1 MHRTCNVT
9 RNNIQNRYIVRIIVS
24 VTIFFD
30 STNYIA
36 ENIFMYQI
44 GIISCFESN
53 LDIISL
59 LVRIKADRE
68 MMLNKKGLDIWSSFC
83 EIEDPCSFAIT
94 FHVCTTKEKV
104 QEKFI
109 LLTIIFRL
117 SLKEYIMFPT
127 AIKNLIG
134 EVLASWCNKSILYC
148 LQFITIPK
156 INIL

>member
-1 MHRTCNVT
+1 M
-9 RNNIQNRYIVRIIVS
+9 IL
-24 VTIFFD
+24 
-30 STNYIA
+30 
-36 ENIFMYQI
+36 
-44 GIISCFESN
+44 CFEFN

-68 MMLNKKGLDIWSSFC
+68 MMLNKKDQIFNRHFC

-109 LLTIIFRL
+109 FLTIIFRL

-127 AIKNLIG
+127 AIK
-134 EVLASWCNKSILYC
+134 
-148 LQFITIPK
+148 T
-156 INIL
+156 